1 MQFFENKSVLV
12 TGAGGSIGSQ
22 LCRLIM
28 SENAKRLV
36 LVSLTESG
44 LYEIHKRL
52 EREYL
57 KYRDTELVPVL
68 ASAGDVATLSRHL
81 AGVDIVIHAAA
92 HKHLPMCERN
102 PVAAIEN
109 NVVNTWLLIEAAI
122 AAKVTQFCMVS
133 SDKAVNPASIMGATK
148 RVGELLVGH
157 FGKAGPRMSV
167 VRFGNVL
174 DSAGSVLPLWREQV
188 EAKVPIT
195 ITDERCERYFM
206 EIRDAVTLI
215 ALALEIAAPGGTF
228 VIDMGKP
235 MKLVDLAK
243 EFLKRIGVPKHEVQ
257 IIGLRPGEK
266 ITEELHYGGDVQKSG
281 DRLLRVVEPERAP
294 FDMDAVRNLRDF
306 VVDRNAE
313 CAVDL
318 LWQMVR

>member
-1 MQFFENKSVLV
+1 MQFFEGKTVLA

-22 LCRLIM
+22 LCRLVM
-28 SENAKRLV
+28 SDNAKRLV

-44 LYEIHKRL
+44 LYEIHKKL
-52 EREYL
+52 EREYR

-68 ASAGDVATLSRHL
+68 ASAGDIPTLARHL

-109 NVVNTWLLIEAAI
+109 NVINTWLLIEAAI
-122 AAKVTQFCMVS
+122 AAKVSQFCMVS
-133 SDKAVNPASIMGATK
+133 SDKAVNPKSIMGATK

-157 FGKAGPRMSV
+157 YAKAGPRMSV

-206 EIRDAVTLI
+206 EICDAVTLI
-215 ALALEIAAPGGTF
+215 ALALQIPQPGGTF

-235 MKLVDLAK
+235 IKLVDLAK
-243 EFLKRIGVPKHEVQ
+243 DFLKKIGFPKHEVQ

-266 ITEELHYGGDVQKSG
+266 VTEELHYGGEIERSG
-281 DRLLRVVEPERAP
+281 DRLLRVIEPILEP
-294 FDMDAVRNLRDF
+294 IDLDAVRNLRDF
-306 VVDRNAE
+306 VVDRNEE